1 MKRRIWIVGPIAWDT
16 ILHFDSFPLSGK
28 FTAPTKSIDRVGGSA
43 GNIAQSLASSGVDA
57 GFVTVIGTDD
67 IGKKLH
73 ASLLASD
80 LKHLDI
86 IWNDGPSGKCL
97 VFVEKDGERAIIPF
111 GGNIMHQLTI
121 KNTPIDKD
129 DIVVFPNWFANLNKE
144 LAAAQ
149 AKGCF
154 TVVGLSAVLDPQLPR
169 ADIAIGSTSDLP
181 EDIDPRIYLDRFPRI
196 VYTQGMDG
204 VDQYEKGSVI
214 HQDAFPAKT
223 IDTTGAGDAFL
234 SGYMSAYALGMTDGI
249 VGMEAGAR
257 WASLMVSIE
266 ASVPPNWSEVI
277 GGEKLF

>member
-16 ILHFDSFPLSGK
+16 ILYFDSFPLSGK
-28 FTAPTKSIDRVGGSA
+28 FTAPTKSVDRVGGSA

-57 GFVTVIGTDD
+57 GFVTVIGRDE

-73 ASLLASD
+73 ESLLASD

-97 VFVEKDGERAIIPF
+97 VFVEKDGERAIIPY
-111 GGNIMHQLTI
+111 GDYVMKHLTI
-121 KNTPIDKD
+121 KNTPINKD
-129 DIVVFPNWFANLNKE
+129 DIVVFPNWFDNLTKD
-144 LAAAQ
+144 LLIAQ
-149 AKGCF
+149 AKGCT
-154 TVVGLSAVLDPQLPR
+154 TVVGLPAVLDPNHPG
-169 ADIAIGSTSDLP
+169 ADIAIGSTSDIP
-181 EDIDPRIYLDRFPRI
+181 ADIDPRIYLDRFPRI
-196 VYTQGMDG
+196 VYTQGANG

-214 HQDAFPAKT
+214 HQDAFPTKT
-223 IDTTGAGDAFL
+223 LDTTGAGDAFL
-234 SGYMSAYALGMTDGI
+234 AGYMSAYALGMTDGI

-266 ASVPPNWSEVI
+266 ASVPPNWSEVV

>member
-1 MKRRIWIVGPIAWDT
+1 MKRRIWIVGSIAWDT

-28 FTAPTKSIDRVGGSA
+28 FTAPTKSTERVGGSA
-43 GNIAQSLASSGVDA
+43 GNIAQSLASSGVEA
-57 GFVTVIGTDD
+57 GFVTVIGTDE

-73 ASLLASD
+73 QSLLASD
-80 LKHLDI
+80 LTHLDI
-86 IWNDGPSGKCL
+86 IWNDGPSAKCL
-97 VFVEKDGERAIIPF
+97 VFVEANGERAIIPF
-111 GGNIMHQLTI
+111 GESIRHKLTI

-129 DIVVFPNWFANLNKE
+129 DIVVFPNWSSNLNAE

-149 AKGCF
+149 AKGCL
-154 TVVGLSAVLDPQLPR
+154 TVVGLSAVFDPQHPR

-181 EDIDPRIYLDRFPRI
+181 EDIDPKIYLDRFPRI
-196 VYTQGMDG
+196 VFTRGMDG
-204 VDQYEKGSVI
+204 VDQYEMGSVI
-214 HQDAFPAKT
+214 HQDAFPAKV

-266 ASVPPNWSEVI
+266 ASVPPNWSEVV
-277 GGEKLF
+277 GGEKIF